1 MSDQNPIKRI
11 LYATNLGPHMRPVF
25 RYALNLARIHKA
37 KIIML
42 HAVSPLGATGEAL
55 LSIYLSEQKIKEIEE
70 EDFEDV
76 ISTMKVRLENYCSDN
91 EDLCKDSDELIER
104 VVVGA
109 GKPSEVI
116 EKYADGLNADL
127 IVIGSHTHTRKS
139 PMGFLGTTARQVT
152 QHSKVPVLVFPNS
165 IR

>member
-1 MSDQNPIKRI
+1 MSDPNPIKRI
-11 LYATNLGPHMRPVF
+11 IYATNLGPHMRPVF
-25 RYALNLARIHKA
+25 SYAVNLARVHKA
-37 KIIML
+37 KIVML

-55 LSIYLSEQKIKEIEE
+55 LSLYLSEQKIKEIEE
-70 EDFEDV
+70 EDFEEV
-76 ISTMKVRLENYCSDN
+76 IATMKVRLENYCSDN
-91 EDLCKDSDELIER
+91 EDLCKDRDELIEK

-116 EKYADGLNADL
+116 EKYTDELNADL

-139 PMGFLGTTARQVT
+139 PMDFLGTTARQVT
-152 QHSKVPVLVFPNS
+152 QNSKVPVLVFPNS